1 MISVRVQQEDFDP
14 GTELGRLEDLGGGA
28 LTSFVG
34 LVRGDGGLVEM
45 ELEHYPAMTLKA
57 LEGIVAEAVHRW
69 PLLGVGVIHRYGKLK
84 VGDRIV
90 FVGVTSP
97 RRAAA
102 LEACAF
108 LIDWLK
114 TGAPFWKRERYANGD
129 SRWVE
134 ARMDDETAAA
144 RWGAG

>member
-1 MISVRVQQEDFDP
+1 MISVRVQAEDFDP
-14 GTELGRLEDLGGGA
+14 GIELARLEGLGGGA
-28 LTSFVG
+28 LTSFIG
-34 LVRGDGGLVEM
+34 LVRGEGGLIEM
-45 ELEHYPAMTLKA
+45 ELEQYPGMTLKA
-57 LEGIVAEAVHRW
+57 MEGIVAQAVHRW
-69 PLLGVGVIHRYGKLK
+69 PLLGVGLIHRHGRLR

-102 LEACAF
+102 LDACAF

-114 TGAPFWKRERYANGD
+114 TGAPFWKRERFIDGR

-134 ARMDDETAAA
+134 AHASDDAAAA
-144 RWGAG
+144 RWVDA